1 MQNINRTLPLVENV
15 CEATIITQNTWDVVI
30 QQREHIVAALQ
41 DERIV
46 FIGVLC
52 RSMVVSGGKAS
63 MVDEGMFY
71 FAMVVDEGMGNEYE
85 STNIAALISS
95 K

>member
-1 MQNINRTLPLVENV
+1 M
-15 CEATIITQNTWDVVI
+15 
-30 QQREHIVAALQ
+30 VAVLQ

-46 FIGVLC
+46 FVGVLC
-52 RSMVVSGGKAS
+52 RSMVVSGGKAN

-71 FAMVVDEGMGNEYE
+71 FAMVIDEGMSNEYE
-85 STNIAALISS
+85 STNIAALIGS

>member
-1 MQNINRTLPLVENV
+1 MIAV
-15 CEATIITQNTWDVVI
+15 
-30 QQREHIVAALQ
+30 LQ

-46 FIGVLC
+46 FVGVLC
-52 RSMVVSGGKAS
+52 RSTVVSGGKVN
-63 MVDEGMFY
+63 MVDEGVFY

-85 STNIAALISS
+85 STNIAPLISS